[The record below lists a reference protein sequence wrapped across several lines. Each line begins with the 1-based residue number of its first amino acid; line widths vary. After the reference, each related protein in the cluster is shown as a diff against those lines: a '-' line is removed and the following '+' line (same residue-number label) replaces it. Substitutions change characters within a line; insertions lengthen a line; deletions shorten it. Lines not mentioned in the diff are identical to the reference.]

1 MNKKVVVLGG
11 GTGLSTLLRGLKEFP
26 VDITAIVSVCDD
38 GSSTGILR
46 EEFNIPAVGDIRK
59 VIASLAETEPL
70 VRDLLN
76 YRFQTTSDLNGHTV
90 GNLLLTATTNIT
102 GNMSDGIEALSHVL
116 NLKGKVVPLT
126 EENVV
131 LNAEMEDGSIV
142 KGEHH
147 ITEDKR
153 KIKRVFYDKDP
164 VPSRGALRAIANADL
179 IVLSMGSLFTSIIP
193 NLICTKIVESLDKS
207 KAKILYVCNMVT
219 QPGETDGFSVMD
231 HINMLNTY
239 LGEHKV
245 DVVIANNGIIS
256 KEIAKKYETK
266 EQKNPVLIDYDKIKD
281 IKLIE
286 DDLVCIENEI
296 IRHDYMLLGFHIFE
310 YLIKCR

>member
-1 MNKKVVVLGG
+1 
-11 GTGLSTLLRGLKEFP
+11 
-26 VDITAIVSVCDD
+26 
-38 GSSTGILR
+38 
-46 EEFNIPAVGDIRK
+46 
-59 VIASLAETEPL
+59 
-70 VRDLLN
+70 
-76 YRFQTTSDLNGHTV
+76 
-90 GNLLLTATTNIT
+90 
-102 GNMSDGIEALSHVL
+102 
-116 NLKGKVVPLT
+116 
-126 EENVV
+126 
-131 LNAEMEDGSIV
+131 MEDGSIV

-153 KIKRVFYDKDP
+153 KIKRVFYDNDP
-164 VPSRGALRAIANADL
+164 IPSKRALRAIETADL

-193 NLICTKIVESLDKS
+193 NLICSKIIEALDKS

-231 HINMLNTY
+231 HINMLNSY
-239 LGEHKV
+239 LGNHKV
-245 DVVIANNGIIS
+245 DVVIANNGVIS

-266 EQKNPVLIDYDKIKD
+266 EQKNPVLIDYENIKD

-286 DDLVCIENEI
+286 DDLVCIEDEI